1 MVYPVTLTRDDNNT
15 WLVTFPDFPEAHT
28 FGDDVND
35 ALAHAADALET
46 IVDSY
51 IRDRR
56 PIPAPG
62 PNKRGRRAVPLTLL
76 VEMKVG
82 LYQALRQSKTS
93 KAELAR
99 RLNCHVPQVDR
110 LFDIRHHSRLDQI
123 EAAATALGKRIN
135 VRLEPKIA

>member
-1 MVYPVTLTRDDNNT
+1 MVYPVTLSRDDNDT

-28 FGDDVND
+28 FGDDVDD
-35 ALAHAADALET
+35 AMAHAADALET
-46 IVDSY
+46 IVESY

-56 PIPAPG
+56 PIPAPSAI
-62 PNKRGRRAVPLTLL
+62 KRGRRGIPLTLL

-123 EAAATALGKRIN
+123 EAAARALGKRID